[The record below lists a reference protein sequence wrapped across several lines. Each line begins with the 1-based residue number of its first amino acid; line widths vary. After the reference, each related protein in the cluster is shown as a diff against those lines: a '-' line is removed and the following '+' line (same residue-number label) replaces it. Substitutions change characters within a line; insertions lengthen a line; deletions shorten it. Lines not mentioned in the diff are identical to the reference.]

1 MLLPS
6 LQKEDGLSGRAS
18 LVRMAIALSLLSA
31 CGRSSNPSGPAPPP
45 AILSGSW
52 KVSSS
57 SPQAGCTDSYTLQIS
72 QSDRHFDGFN
82 TVFIGDSTILTRTLS
97 GTVEGDSLRGN
108 FTESMTFSGSTV
120 CSGSGEFEGSVL
132 SQARIDISIPVIRG
146 NDFRICG
153 VCASR
158 SLILRR

>member
-18 LVRMAIALSLLSA
+18 FVRMAIALSLLSA

-45 AILSGSW
+45 AIISGSW
-52 KVSSS
+52 NVSSS

-97 GTVEGDSLRGN
+97 GTVEGDSLRG
-108 FTESMTFSGSTV
+108 TYIESMTFSGSTI
-120 CSGSGEFEGSVL
+120 CSGSGGLEGSVI
-132 SQARIDISIPVIRG
+132 SQARIVISIPVIRG
-146 NDFRICG
+146 NNSGICG
-153 VCASR
+153 VCDSL
-158 SLILRR
+158 SLILSR